1 MEMSNEQMIP
11 APRDQVWK
19 MINDPEVLKLCI
31 AGCEELEQSED
42 GVMTATVLLKLGP
55 VKARFKGHVRFE
67 DVVAP
72 QSLKLAGE
80 GSGGV
85 AGHARGAA
93 RVTLTDRGQRT
104 LLKYEADAQVGG
116 KIAQLGTRLVQS
128 TANKLAKQFFDRFE
142 EEVVARTTPAV

>member
-19 MINDPEVLKLCI
+19 MINDPDVLKLCI
-31 AGCEELEQSED
+31 TGCEELEQSED

-142 EEVVARTTPAV
+142 EEVVARTTPAE